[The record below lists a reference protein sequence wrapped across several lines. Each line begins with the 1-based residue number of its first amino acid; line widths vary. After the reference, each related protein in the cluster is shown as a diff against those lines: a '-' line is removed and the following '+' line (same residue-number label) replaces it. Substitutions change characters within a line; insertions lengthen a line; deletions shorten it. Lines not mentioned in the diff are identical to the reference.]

1 MFEWDN
7 CFFFSQVPLGKDWN
21 LPNQKSQTA
30 LQKFPKSAGMTP
42 IIKLDSSGLKEE
54 LLLFIQKNL

>member
-1 MFEWDN
+1 LN
-7 CFFFSQVPLGKDWN
+7 GIIAFFSEVLFGKYWN

-30 LQKFPKSAGMTP
+30 LQKFPKSSGMAP